1 MRKKELG
8 DGDLIYKNKRKE
20 NTNLSLVEE
29 KREIL
34 NTFYLALE
42 ALNA

>member
-20 NTNLSLVEE
+20 INTNLSLVEE

-34 NTFYLALE
+34 TLSTL
-42 ALNA
+42 LWRR